1 MSNEI
6 KELNYKNLVES
17 VKRNEELAV
26 ENKRLGIKE
35 DRMKI
40 RTLTKRSLKN
50 AARRNE
56 NREIKRNIDGSSVD
70 LEEWE

>member
-6 KELNYKNLVES
+6 KELDYKNLVES
-17 VKRNEELAV
+17 VKRNEALAA

-70 LEEWE
+70 LEEWV

>member
-6 KELNYKNLVES
+6 KELDYKNLVES
-17 VKRNEELAV
+17 VKRNEALAA

>member
-6 KELNYKNLVES
+6 KELDYKNLVES
-17 VKRNEELAV
+17 VKRNEALAA

-50 AARRNE
+50 AASRNE